1 MRINAT
7 LLHPQGMLVACA
19 VACCGHASPAFSGEL
34 RAVFSGTIT
43 SVDAT
48 APDVGFF
55 SGQRLSGYFDYDP
68 ESPGTPLST
77 EEVFYYDAITEF
89 RVDLENGLYYVAH
102 GGTIDMLSNAAGD
115 GMNVYF
121 NATDVSETS
130 INAPLSSFTIALLAS
145 GNPFGSTEIP
155 TAFPPLS
162 EFDVARLEFFR
173 FVGTPNPSFV
183 RFTLSELRVV
193 PEAASISTLLAAM
206 GAVLVGCSTRLRSHV
221 AD

>member
-1 MRINAT
+1 M
-7 LLHPQGMLVACA
+7 
-19 VACCGHASPAFSGEL
+19 
-34 RAVFSGTIT
+34 FSGTVT

-89 RVDLENGLYYVAH
+89 RVDLENGLYYLAH
-102 GGTIDMLSNAAGD
+102 GGTIDMLSNATGD
-115 GMNVYF
+115 GIGVFF
-121 NATDVSETS
+121 NGAVVSETS
-130 INAPLSSFTIALLAS
+130 VNAPLSSFSITLLAR
-145 GNPFGSTEIP
+145 GNPFGSTDIP

-162 EFDVARLEFFR
+162 EFDLIRLESFR

-193 PEAASISTLLAAM
+193 PEPSSDFMLLAAI
-206 GAVLVGCSTRLRSHV
+206 GATLLVYSTRPRSCK
-221 AD
+221 AN